1 MDIERKDLKRH
12 NTRRGWLIGIAA
24 GALALAAVAGV
35 GLLGPVLPL
44 VDRNSVWIDTVKRG
58 QMLREVRGQG
68 VLSPKEIRWITAQ
81 TAAAVERI
89 GIKPGAVV
97 AADTVLMELGSPAA
111 TEELESARAALA
123 AARADCVAK
132 RMGLENQ
139 LLDEKSRVAQI
150 RSAYALARAKVDA
163 TGGLA
168 KQGIIPAL
176 TFREYQLDAEQQQ
189 TLLGLAAERVAK
201 SGQTLVAQIAAD
213 EARIRQLETA
223 YASRARL
230 AEALHV
236 KAGTTGVLQSVAVQ
250 EGQEVA
256 AGANLARIA
265 RPGELR
271 AELEVAETQ
280 AKDVGVGQRVTIDMR
295 TALLAGR
302 VERIDPAVQ
311 RGSVQVDVELLGP
324 LPPGSRPDLS
334 VDGTIEIERVP
345 NAVYVAR
352 PAIARP
358 DSQLR
363 LFRLSADGKSAER
376 VPVRFGRASVALI
389 EVLEGLAPGDRVL
402 LSDTSVWDKYDR
414 IRLR

>member
-1 MDIERKDLKRH
+1 MDIERKDLKRR
-12 NTRRGWLIGIAA
+12 NTRRRWLIGIAA

-35 GLLGPVLPL
+35 GLLGPALPL

-68 VLSPKEIRWITAQ
+68 VLSPKEIRWITAR
-81 TAAAVERI
+81 TAATVERI

-97 AADTVLMELGSPAA
+97 AADTVLMELGSPEA

-123 AARADCVAK
+123 AARADAVAK

-163 TGGLA
+163 TEGLA

-189 TLLGLAAERVAK
+189 TLLGLAADRVAK

-280 AKDVGVGQRVTIDMR
+280 AKDVGVGQRVTIDTR

>member
-35 GLLGPVLPL
+35 GLLGPALPL

-81 TAAAVERI
+81 TAATVERI

-111 TEELESARAALA
+111 TEELESAGAALA
-123 AARADCVAK
+123 AARADAAAK

-163 TGGLA
+163 TEGLA
-168 KQGIIPAL
+168 NQGIIPAL

-189 TLLGLAAERVAK
+189 ALLGLAADRVAK

>member
-35 GLLGPVLPL
+35 GLLGPALPL

-81 TAAAVERI
+81 TAATVERI

-123 AARADCVAK
+123 AARADAVAK

-163 TGGLA
+163 TEGLA
-168 KQGIIPAL
+168 NQGIIPAL

-189 TLLGLAAERVAK
+189 TLLGLAADRVAK

-213 EARIRQLETA
+213 EARISQLETA

>member
-1 MDIERKDLKRH
+1 MDIERKDLKRR
-12 NTRRGWLIGIAA
+12 NTRRRWLIGIAA

-35 GLLGPVLPL
+35 GLLGPALPL

-81 TAAAVERI
+81 TAATVERI

-123 AARADCVAK
+123 AARADAVAK

-189 TLLGLAAERVAK
+189 TLLGLAADRVAK

-280 AKDVGVGQRVTIDMR
+280 AKDVGVGQRVTIDTR

-389 EVLEGLAPGDRVL
+389 EVLEVLAPGDRVL

>member
-1 MDIERKDLKRH
+1 MDIERKDLKRR
-12 NTRRGWLIGIAA
+12 NTRRRWLIGIAA

-35 GLLGPVLPL
+35 GLLGPALPL

-111 TEELESARAALA
+111 TEELESAGAALA
-123 AARADCVAK
+123 AARADAAAK

-280 AKDVGVGQRVTIDMR
+280 AKDVGVGQRVTIDTR

-334 VDGTIEIERVP
+334 VDGTIEIELVP

>member
-35 GLLGPVLPL
+35 GLLGPALPL

-81 TAAAVERI
+81 TAATVERI

-123 AARADCVAK
+123 AARADSVAK

-163 TGGLA
+163 TEGLA
-168 KQGIIPAL
+168 NQGIIPAL

-189 TLLGLAAERVAK
+189 TLLGLAADRVAK

>member
-1 MDIERKDLKRH
+1 MDIERKDLKRR
-12 NTRRGWLIGIAA
+12 NTRRRWLIGIAA

-35 GLLGPVLPL
+35 GLLGPALPL

-68 VLSPKEIRWITAQ
+68 VLSPKEIRWITAR
-81 TAAAVERI
+81 TAAVVERI

-111 TEELESARAALA
+111 TEELESAGAALA
-123 AARADCVAK
+123 AARADAAAK

-163 TGGLA
+163 TEGLA
-168 KQGIIPAL
+168 NQGIIPAL

-280 AKDVGVGQRVTIDMR
+280 AKDVGVGQRVTIDTR

-334 VDGTIEIERVP
+334 VDGTIEIELVP

>member
-1 MDIERKDLKRH
+1 MDIERKDLKRR
-12 NTRRGWLIGIAA
+12 NTRRRWLIGTAA

-35 GLLGPVLPL
+35 GLLGPALPL
-44 VDRNSVWIDTVKRG
+44 VDRNSVWIDTVQRG

-68 VLSPKEIRWITAQ
+68 VLSPKEIRWITAR
-81 TAAAVERI
+81 TAATVERI

-123 AARADCVAK
+123 AARADAAAK

-163 TGGLA
+163 TEGLA

-189 TLLGLAAERVAK
+189 TLLGLAADRVAK

-213 EARIRQLETA
+213 EARIKQLETA

-280 AKDVGVGQRVTIDMR
+280 AKDVGVGQRVTIDTR
-295 TALLAGR
+295 TALVAGR

>member
-1 MDIERKDLKRH
+1 MDIERKDLKRR
-12 NTRRGWLIGIAA
+12 NTRRRWLIGIAA

-35 GLLGPVLPL
+35 GLLGPALPL

-68 VLSPKEIRWITAQ
+68 VLSPKEIRWITAR
-81 TAAAVERI
+81 TAATVERI

-111 TEELESARAALA
+111 TEELESAGAALA
-123 AARADCVAK
+123 AARADAAAK

-280 AKDVGVGQRVTIDMR
+280 AKDVGVGQRVTIDTR

-334 VDGTIEIERVP
+334 VDGTIEIELVP

>member
-35 GLLGPVLPL
+35 GLLGPALPL

-81 TAAAVERI
+81 TAATVERI

-123 AARADCVAK
+123 AARADAVAK

-163 TGGLA
+163 TEGLA
-168 KQGIIPAL
+168 NQGIIPAL

-189 TLLGLAAERVAK
+189 TLLGLAADRVAK

>member
-1 MDIERKDLKRH
+1 MDIERKDLKRR
-12 NTRRGWLIGIAA
+12 NTRRRWLIGIAA

-35 GLLGPVLPL
+35 GLLGPALPL

-68 VLSPKEIRWITAQ
+68 VLSPKEIRWITAR
-81 TAAAVERI
+81 TAATVERI

-97 AADTVLMELGSPAA
+97 AADTVLMELGSPEA

-123 AARADCVAK
+123 AARADAAAK

-163 TGGLA
+163 TEGLA

-189 TLLGLAAERVAK
+189 TLRGLAADRVAK

-280 AKDVGVGQRVTIDMR
+280 AKDVGVGQRVTIDTR

>member
-35 GLLGPVLPL
+35 GLLGPALPL

-81 TAAAVERI
+81 TAATVERI

-123 AARADCVAK
+123 AARADAVAK

-163 TGGLA
+163 TEGLA
-168 KQGIIPAL
+168 NQGIIPAL

>member
-1 MDIERKDLKRH
+1 MDIDRPDLKLR
-12 NTRRGWLIGIAA
+12 NIRRRWLLGGLAGVLTVAA
-24 GALALAAVAGV
+24 GAGV
-35 GLLGPVLPL
+35 GLLGPALPL

-58 QMLREVRGQG
+58 EMLREVRGQG

-81 TAAAVERI
+81 TAASVERI
-89 GIKPGAVV
+89 IVKPGAAV
-97 AADTVLMELGSPAA
+97 AADTVLMELGSPEV
-111 TEELESARAALA
+111 TEELESAGAALA
-123 AARADCVAK
+123 AARADAAAK
-132 RMGLENQ
+132 RMSLENQ
-139 LLDEKSRVAQI
+139 LLDEKSHVAQI

-163 TGGLA
+163 TEGLA
-168 KQGIIPAL
+168 KQGIIAAL
-176 TFREYQLDAEQQQ
+176 TFREYQLDCEQQQ
-189 TLLGLAAERVAK
+189 TLLGLAADRVAK
-201 SGQTLVAQIAAD
+201 SRQTLAAQIAAD
-213 EARIRQLETA
+213 EARVRQLETA

-230 AEALHV
+230 AGALHV
-236 KAGTTGVLQSVAVQ
+236 QAGTSGVLQSVAVQ
-250 EGQEVA
+250 EGEEVA

-280 AKDVGVGQRVTIDMR
+280 AKDVGVGQRVTIDTR
-295 TALLAGR
+295 TALVTGR

-324 LPPGSRPDLS
+324 LPPGARPDLS
-334 VDGTIEIERVP
+334 VDGAIEIERLP

-358 DSQLR
+358 DSHLR

-376 VPVRFGRASVALI
+376 VPVRFGRASVSLI
-389 EVLEGLAPGDRVL
+389 EVLDGLAPGDRVL
-402 LSDTSVWDKYDR
+402 LSDTSAWDRYDR

>member
-1 MDIERKDLKRH
+1 MDIERKDLKRR
-12 NTRRGWLIGIAA
+12 NTRRRWLIGIAA

-35 GLLGPVLPL
+35 GLLGPALPL

-111 TEELESARAALA
+111 TEELESAGAALA
-123 AARADCVAK
+123 AARADAAAK

-163 TGGLA
+163 TEGLA
-168 KQGIIPAL
+168 KQGIIPGL

-189 TLLGLAAERVAK
+189 TLLGLAADRVAK

-213 EARIRQLETA
+213 EARISQLETA

-280 AKDVGVGQRVTIDMR
+280 AKDVGVGQRVTIDTR

-334 VDGTIEIERVP
+334 VDGTIEIECVP

-414 IRLR
+414 IRLL

>member
-1 MDIERKDLKRH
+1 MDIERKDLKRR
-12 NTRRGWLIGIAA
+12 NTRRRWLIGIAA

-35 GLLGPVLPL
+35 GLLGPALPL

-81 TAAAVERI
+81 TAATVERI

-111 TEELESARAALA
+111 TEELESAGAALA
-123 AARADCVAK
+123 AARADAAAK

-163 TGGLA
+163 TEGLA
-168 KQGIIPAL
+168 NQGIIPAL

-189 TLLGLAAERVAK
+189 ALLGLAADRVAK

-334 VDGTIEIERVP
+334 VDGTIEIELVP

>member
-1 MDIERKDLKRH
+1 MDIERKDLKRR
-12 NTRRGWLIGIAA
+12 NTRRRWLIGIAA

-35 GLLGPVLPL
+35 GLLGPALPL

-68 VLSPKEIRWITAQ
+68 VLSPKEIRWITAR
-81 TAAAVERI
+81 TAATVERI

-97 AADTVLMELGSPAA
+97 AADTVLMELGSPEA

-123 AARADCVAK
+123 AARADAAAK

-189 TLLGLAAERVAK
+189 TLRGLAADRVAK

-280 AKDVGVGQRVTIDMR
+280 AKDVGVGQRVTIDTR

-334 VDGTIEIERVP
+334 VDGTIEIELVP

>member
-1 MDIERKDLKRH
+1 MDIERKDLKRR
-12 NTRRGWLIGIAA
+12 NTRRRWLIGIAA

-35 GLLGPVLPL
+35 GLLGPALPL

-68 VLSPKEIRWITAQ
+68 VLSPKEIRWITAR
-81 TAAAVERI
+81 TAATVERI

-97 AADTVLMELGSPAA
+97 AADTVLMELGSPEA

-123 AARADCVAK
+123 AARADAAAK

-280 AKDVGVGQRVTIDMR
+280 AKDVGVGQRVTIDTR

-334 VDGTIEIERVP
+334 VDGTIEIELVP

>member
-35 GLLGPVLPL
+35 GLLGPALPL

-68 VLSPKEIRWITAQ
+68 VLSPKEIRWITAR
-81 TAAAVERI
+81 TAAVVERI

-111 TEELESARAALA
+111 TEELESAGAALA
-123 AARADCVAK
+123 AARADAAAK

-250 EGQEVA
+250 EGQEGA
-256 AGANLARIA
+256 AGANLAR
-265 RPGELR
+265 
-271 AELEVAETQ
+271 
-280 AKDVGVGQRVTIDMR
+280 
-295 TALLAGR
+295 
-302 VERIDPAVQ
+302 
-311 RGSVQVDVELLGP
+311 
-324 LPPGSRPDLS
+324 
-334 VDGTIEIERVP
+334 
-345 NAVYVAR
+345 
-352 PAIARP
+352 IARP

>member
-1 MDIERKDLKRH
+1 MDIERKDLKRR
-12 NTRRGWLIGIAA
+12 NTRRRWLIGIAA

-35 GLLGPVLPL
+35 GLLGPALPL

-111 TEELESARAALA
+111 TEELESAGAALA
-123 AARADCVAK
+123 AARADAAAK

-163 TGGLA
+163 TEGLA
-168 KQGIIPAL
+168 NQGIIPAL

-280 AKDVGVGQRVTIDMR
+280 AKDVGVGQRVTIDTR

-334 VDGTIEIERVP
+334 VDGTIEIELVP

>member
-1 MDIERKDLKRH
+1 MDIERKDLKRR
-12 NTRRGWLIGIAA
+12 NTRRRWLIGIAA

-35 GLLGPVLPL
+35 GLLGPALPL

-81 TAAAVERI
+81 TAATVERI

-123 AARADCVAK
+123 AARADAVAK

-163 TGGLA
+163 TEGLA
-168 KQGIIPAL
+168 NQGIIPAL

-189 TLLGLAAERVAK
+189 TLLGLAADRVAK

>member
-35 GLLGPVLPL
+35 GLLGPALPL

-81 TAAAVERI
+81 TAATVERI

-123 AARADCVAK
+123 AARADSVAK

-163 TGGLA
+163 TEGLA
-168 KQGIIPAL
+168 NQGIIPAL

-280 AKDVGVGQRVTIDMR
+280 AKDVGVGQRVTIDTR

>member
-1 MDIERKDLKRH
+1 MDIERKDLKRR
-12 NTRRGWLIGIAA
+12 NTRRRWLIGIAA

-35 GLLGPVLPL
+35 GLLGPALPL

-123 AARADCVAK
+123 AARADAAAK

-163 TGGLA
+163 TEGLA
-168 KQGIIPAL
+168 NQGIIPAL

-189 TLLGLAAERVAK
+189 TLLGLAADRVAK

-280 AKDVGVGQRVTIDMR
+280 AKDVGVGQRVTIDTR
-295 TALLAGR
+295 TALVAGR

-334 VDGTIEIERVP
+334 VDGTIEIECVP

>member
-35 GLLGPVLPL
+35 GLLGPALPL

-81 TAAAVERI
+81 TAATVERI

-123 AARADCVAK
+123 AARADAVAK

>member
-1 MDIERKDLKRH
+1 MDIERKDLKRR
-12 NTRRGWLIGIAA
+12 NTRRRWLIGIAA

-35 GLLGPVLPL
+35 GLLGPALPL

-81 TAAAVERI
+81 TAATVERI

-123 AARADCVAK
+123 AARADAVAK

-189 TLLGLAAERVAK
+189 TLLGLAADRVAK

-334 VDGTIEIERVP
+334 VDGTIEIELVP

>member
-1 MDIERKDLKRH
+1 MDIERKDLKRR
-12 NTRRGWLIGIAA
+12 NTRRRWLIGIAA

-35 GLLGPVLPL
+35 GLLGPALPL

-68 VLSPKEIRWITAQ
+68 VLSPKEIRWVTAQ

-111 TEELESARAALA
+111 TEELESAGAALA
-123 AARADCVAK
+123 AARADAAAK

-163 TGGLA
+163 TEGLA
-168 KQGIIPAL
+168 NQGIIPAL

-189 TLLGLAAERVAK
+189 TLLGLAADRVAK

-280 AKDVGVGQRVTIDMR
+280 AKDVGVGQRVTIDTR

-334 VDGTIEIERVP
+334 VDGTIEIELVP

>member
-35 GLLGPVLPL
+35 GLLGPALPL

-123 AARADCVAK
+123 AARADAVAK

-280 AKDVGVGQRVTIDMR
+280 AKDVGVGQRVTIDTR

-334 VDGTIEIERVP
+334 VDGTIEIELVP

>member
-1 MDIERKDLKRH
+1 MDIERKDLKRR
-12 NTRRGWLIGIAA
+12 NTRRRWLIGIAA

-35 GLLGPVLPL
+35 GLLGPALPL

-123 AARADCVAK
+123 AARADAAAK

-280 AKDVGVGQRVTIDMR
+280 AKDVGVGQRVTIDTR

-334 VDGTIEIERVP
+334 VDGTIEIECVP

-414 IRLR
+414 IRLL

>member
-1 MDIERKDLKRH
+1 MDIERKDLKRR
-12 NTRRGWLIGIAA
+12 NTRRRWLIGIAA

-35 GLLGPVLPL
+35 GLLGPALPL

-97 AADTVLMELGSPAA
+97 AADTVLMELGSPEA

-123 AARADCVAK
+123 AARADAVAK

-163 TGGLA
+163 TEGLA
-168 KQGIIPAL
+168 NQGIIPAL

-189 TLLGLAAERVAK
+189 TLLGLAADRVAK

-280 AKDVGVGQRVTIDMR
+280 AKDVGVGQRVTIDTR

-334 VDGTIEIERVP
+334 VDGTIEIELVP

>member
-1 MDIERKDLKRH
+1 MDIERKDLKRR
-12 NTRRGWLIGIAA
+12 NTRRRWLIGIAA

-35 GLLGPVLPL
+35 GLLGPALPL

-81 TAAAVERI
+81 TAATVERI

-123 AARADCVAK
+123 AARADAVAK

>member
-1 MDIERKDLKRH
+1 MDIERPDLRLR
-12 NTRRGWLIGIAA
+12 NIRRRWLLGGLAGVLTVAA
-24 GALALAAVAGV
+24 FAGV
-35 GLLGPVLPL
+35 GLLGPALPL

-58 QMLREVRGQG
+58 EMLREVRGQG

-81 TAAAVERI
+81 TAASVERI
-89 GIKPGAVV
+89 RVRPGAVV
-97 AADTVLMELGSPAA
+97 AADTVLMELGSPEV
-111 TEELESARAALA
+111 TEELESAGAALA
-123 AARADCVAK
+123 AARADAAAK
-132 RMGLENQ
+132 RMSLENQ

-150 RSAYALARAKVDA
+150 RSAYAMARAKVDA
-163 TGGLA
+163 TEGLA
-168 KQGIIPAL
+168 KQGIIAAL

-189 TLLGLAAERVAK
+189 TLLGLAADRVAK
-201 SGQTLVAQIAAD
+201 FRQTLAAQIAAD
-213 EARIRQLETA
+213 EARVKQLETA
-223 YASRARL
+223 YALRARL
-230 AEALHV
+230 EDALHV
-236 KAGTTGVLQSVAVQ
+236 KAGTTGVLQSVPVQ
-250 EGQEVA
+250 EGEEVA

-265 RPGELR
+265 RAGELR

-280 AKDVGVGQRVTIDMR
+280 AKDVDVGQRVSIDTR
-295 TALLAGR
+295 TALVPGR

-324 LPPGSRPDLS
+324 LPPGARPDLS

-352 PAIARP
+352 PSIARP
-358 DSQLR
+358 DSRLR

-389 EVLEGLAPGDRVL
+389 EVIGGLAPGDRVL
-402 LSDTSVWDKYDR
+402 LSDTSAWDRYDR

>member
-1 MDIERKDLKRH
+1 MDIERKDLKRR
-12 NTRRGWLIGIAA
+12 NTRRRWLIGIAA

-35 GLLGPVLPL
+35 GLLGAALPL

-81 TAAAVERI
+81 TAATVERI

-123 AARADCVAK
+123 AARADAVAK

-163 TGGLA
+163 TEGLA
-168 KQGIIPAL
+168 NQGIIPAL

-189 TLLGLAAERVAK
+189 TLLGLAADRVAK

-280 AKDVGVGQRVTIDMR
+280 AKDVGVGQRVTIDTR

-334 VDGTIEIERVP
+334 VDGTIEIELVP

>member
-1 MDIERKDLKRH
+1 MDIERQDLKRR
-12 NTRRGWLIGIAA
+12 NTRRRWLIGIAA

-35 GLLGPVLPL
+35 GLLGPALPL

-111 TEELESARAALA
+111 TEELESAGAALA
-123 AARADCVAK
+123 AARADAAAK

-163 TGGLA
+163 TEGLA
-168 KQGIIPAL
+168 NQGIIPAL

-189 TLLGLAAERVAK
+189 TLLGLAADRVAK

-280 AKDVGVGQRVTIDMR
+280 AKDVGVGQRVTIDTR

-334 VDGTIEIERVP
+334 VDGTIEIELVP

>member
-35 GLLGPVLPL
+35 GLLGPALPL

-81 TAAAVERI
+81 TAATVERI

-123 AARADCVAK
+123 AARADAVAK

-163 TGGLA
+163 TEGLA
-168 KQGIIPAL
+168 NQGIIPAL

-189 TLLGLAAERVAK
+189 ALLGLAADRVAK

-334 VDGTIEIERVP
+334 VDGTIEIELVP

>member
-1 MDIERKDLKRH
+1 MDIERKDLKRR
-12 NTRRGWLIGIAA
+12 NTRRRWLIGIAA

-35 GLLGPVLPL
+35 GLLGPALPL

-111 TEELESARAALA
+111 TEELESAGAALA
-123 AARADCVAK
+123 AARADAAAK

-189 TLLGLAAERVAK
+189 TLLGLAADRVAK

-280 AKDVGVGQRVTIDMR
+280 AKDVGVGQRVTIDTR

-334 VDGTIEIERVP
+334 VDGTIEIELVP

>member
-1 MDIERKDLKRH
+1 MDIERKDLKRR
-12 NTRRGWLIGIAA
+12 NTRRRWLIGIAA

-35 GLLGPVLPL
+35 GLLGPALPL

-81 TAAAVERI
+81 TAATVERI

-123 AARADCVAK
+123 AARADAVAK

-163 TGGLA
+163 TEGLA
-168 KQGIIPAL
+168 NQGIIPAL

-189 TLLGLAAERVAK
+189 ALLGLAADRVAK

-280 AKDVGVGQRVTIDMR
+280 AKDVGVGQRVTIDTR

-334 VDGTIEIERVP
+334 VDGTIEIELVP